1 MRITPLIIA
10 AIGLLGVAAAS
21 SPARADDDDD
31 GWRRHEWREHR
42 WREHEWRGQYWH
54 QYAPPPPVVYV
65 PPPVR
70 YYSMPAPS
78 YYAPPPAYY
87 APPPPVYAAP
97 GVSIGFGFGLRSPPP
112 GRRALLCRATIK
124 VRNALPR
131 QECSRVVSHCRT

>member
-1 MRITPLIIA
+1 MRITPLVIA
-10 AIGLLGVAAAS
+10 AIGLLGIAAAS
-21 SPARADDDDD
+21 SPARADWDDDDD

-70 YYSMPAPS
+70 YYSVPAPS

-87 APPPPVYAAP
+87 VPPPPPVYAAP
-97 GVSIGFGFGLRSPPP
+97 GVSIGFGFGFR
-112 GRRALLCRATIK
+112 
-124 VRNALPR
+124 
-131 QECSRVVSHCRT
+131 